1 MNDWLNCDRDDPGY
15 HIMTDDETV
24 NNLRSEEGL
33 QMTRKMTM
41 MKRKNVPSQSNALQV
56 LDLAIAWME
65 QQEE

>member
-1 MNDWLNCDRDDPGY
+1 VNDWLNCDRDDPGY

>member
-1 MNDWLNCDRDDPGY
+1 VNDWLNCDRDDPGY
-15 HIMTDDETV
+15 HIMTDDETA